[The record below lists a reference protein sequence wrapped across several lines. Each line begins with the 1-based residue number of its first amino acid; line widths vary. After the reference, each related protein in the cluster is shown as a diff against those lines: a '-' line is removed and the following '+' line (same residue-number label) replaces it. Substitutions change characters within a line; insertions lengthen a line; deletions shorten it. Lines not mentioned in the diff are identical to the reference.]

1 MEEFSIDTL
10 MLLHDIP
17 SSWTK
22 KHWELFFFLVF
33 ALFDLINYLPDMAS
47 TRNLQYWTT
56 VLNHWTERQYW
67 TTSTE
72 PLPRYLAAV
81 VWLIG

>member
-22 KHWELFFFLVF
+22 KHWELFFFGF
-33 ALFDLINYLPDMAS
+33 RALWLDKLF
-47 TRNLQYWTT
+47 TGHGQY
-56 VLNHWTERQYW
+56 
-67 TTSTE
+67 
-72 PLPRYLAAV
+72 P
-81 VWLIG
+81 